1 MQKEQDREA
10 IYRSIFFCDMD
21 RKKADEIINRLGGR
35 TVTYDK
41 GEIIIRE
48 REKLNNIG
56 ILLDGVLCK
65 VQYYRDGTEQLVQK
79 LVSSF
84 VVGVEIAVSE
94 KKTSPYDVYASEQAH
109 IFWFSV
115 RAMEEE
121 GVLDLRERIEFYKK
135 TVHFL
140 ANEDIR
146 KYRKIE
152 LLSIRGIRER
162 IEQYLR
168 IQQSRHKSNAFDIE
182 FNREQMANYLGINRS
197 VLSHELKKMEKEG
210 ILKVRKNHFELAD
223 KE

>member
-21 RKKADEIINRLGGR
+21 RKKADEIINRLDGR

-109 IFWFSV
+109 IFWFPV

-146 KYRKIE
+146 KCRKIE
-152 LLSIRGIRER
+152 
-162 IEQYLR
+162 
-168 IQQSRHKSNAFDIE
+168 SRHKSNAFDIE

>member
-21 RKKADEIINRLGGR
+21 RKKADEIINRLDGR

-94 KKTSPYDVYASEQAH
+94 KKTSPYDVYASEQAR
-109 IFWFSV
+109 IFWFPV

-168 IQQSRHKSNAFDIE
+168 LQQSRHKSNAFDIE

>member
-21 RKKADEIINRLGGR
+21 RKKADEIIDRLGGR

-56 ILLDGVLCK
+56 ILLDGGLCK

-94 KKTSPYDVYASEQAH
+94 KKTSPYDIYASEQAH
-109 IFWFSV
+109 IFWFPV

-146 KYRKIE
+146 KCRKIE
-152 LLSIRGIRER
+152 R
-162 IEQYLR
+162 YLR
-168 IQQSRHKSNAFDIE
+168 VQQSRHKSSAFDIE

-210 ILKVRKNHFELAD
+210 ILKVRKNHFELTD

>member
-21 RKKADEIINRLGGR
+21 RKKADEIINRLDGR

-109 IFWFSV
+109 IFWFPV

-146 KYRKIE
+146 KCRKIE

-168 IQQSRHKSNAFDIE
+168 IQ
-182 FNREQMANYLGINRS
+182 GINRS

>member
-1 MQKEQDREA
+1 MQKERDREA

-109 IFWFSV
+109 IFWFPV

-135 TVHFL
+135 TVYFL
-140 ANEDIR
+140 ANED
-146 KYRKIE
+146 
-152 LLSIRGIRER
+152 IRER
-162 IEQYLR
+162 IEQYLK

>member
-21 RKKADEIINRLGGR
+21 RKKADEIINRLDGR

-84 VVGVEIAVSE
+84 VVGVEIAVLYGRW
-94 KKTSPYDVYASEQAH
+94 KKRAFWICVRGLSFTRKRFISLQMKISASAG
-109 IFWFSV
+109 
-115 RAMEEE
+115 RLNCCRLEESGKE
-121 GVLDLRERIEFYKK
+121 SS
-135 TVHFL
+135 
-140 ANEDIR
+140 
-146 KYRKIE
+146 
-152 LLSIRGIRER
+152 SI
-162 IEQYLR
+162 
-168 IQQSRHKSNAFDIE
+168 
-182 FNREQMANYLGINRS
+182 
-197 VLSHELKKMEKEG
+197 
-210 ILKVRKNHFELAD
+210 
-223 KE
+223 

>member
-21 RKKADEIINRLGGR
+21 RKKADEIINRLDGR

-94 KKTSPYDVYASEQAH
+94 KRRVRMMFMHRNRHTFSGFLYGRWKKRAFWICVRGLSFTRKRFISLQMKISASAGRLNCCR
-109 IFWFSV
+109 S
-115 RAMEEE
+115 EESGKE
-121 GVLDLRERIEFYKK
+121 SS
-135 TVHFL
+135 
-140 ANEDIR
+140 
-146 KYRKIE
+146 
-152 LLSIRGIRER
+152 SI
-162 IEQYLR
+162 
-168 IQQSRHKSNAFDIE
+168 
-182 FNREQMANYLGINRS
+182 
-197 VLSHELKKMEKEG
+197 
-210 ILKVRKNHFELAD
+210 
-223 KE
+223 

>member
-21 RKKADEIINRLGGR
+21 RKKADEIINRLDGR

-109 IFWFSV
+109 IFWFPV

-135 TVHFL
+135 AVHFL

-146 KYRKIE
+146 KYRK
-152 LLSIRGIRER
+152 

>member
-21 RKKADEIINRLGGR
+21 RKKADEIIDRLGGR

-56 ILLDGVLCK
+56 ILLDGGLCK

-94 KKTSPYDVYASEQAH
+94 KKTSPYDIYASEQAH
-109 IFWFSV
+109 IFWFPV
-115 RAMEEE
+115 RARVFWIYVRGLSFTRRRFISLQM
-121 GVLDLRERIEFYKK
+121 
-135 TVHFL
+135 
-140 ANEDIR
+140 
-146 KYRKIE
+146 KI
-152 LLSIRGIRER
+152 SASAG
-162 IEQYLR
+162 
-168 IQQSRHKSNAFDIE
+168 KSNCCQSE
-182 FNREQMANYLGINRS
+182 ESGKESSGI
-197 VLSHELKKMEKEG
+197 
-210 ILKVRKNHFELAD
+210 
-223 KE
+223 

>member
-21 RKKADEIINRLGGR
+21 RKKADEIIDRLGGR

-56 ILLDGVLCK
+56 ILLDGGLCK

-94 KKTSPYDVYASEQAH
+94 KKRVLMIFMHRNRRTFSGSLYGRWKKRVFWIYVRGLSFTRRRFISLQMKISASA
-109 IFWFSV
+109 
-115 RAMEEE
+115 
-121 GVLDLRERIEFYKK
+121 G
-135 TVHFL
+135 
-140 ANEDIR
+140 
-146 KYRKIE
+146 
-152 LLSIRGIRER
+152 
-162 IEQYLR
+162 
-168 IQQSRHKSNAFDIE
+168 KSNCCQSE
-182 FNREQMANYLGINRS
+182 GSGKESSGI
-197 VLSHELKKMEKEG
+197 
-210 ILKVRKNHFELAD
+210 
-223 KE
+223 

>member
-21 RKKADEIINRLGGR
+21 RKKADEIIDRLGGR

-56 ILLDGVLCK
+56 ILLDGGLCK

-94 KKTSPYDVYASEQAH
+94 KKTSPYDIYASEQAH
-109 IFWFSV
+109 IFWFPV

-146 KYRKIE
+146 KCRKIE

-162 IEQYLR
+162 IERYLR
-168 IQQSRHKSNAFDIE
+168 VQQSRHKSSAFDIE
-182 FNREQMANYLGINRS
+182 FNREQMAN
-197 VLSHELKKMEKEG
+197 
-210 ILKVRKNHFELAD
+210 
-223 KE
+223 

>member
-21 RKKADEIINRLGGR
+21 RKKADEIINRLDGR

-48 REKLNNIG
+48 REK
-56 ILLDGVLCK
+56 LCK

-109 IFWFSV
+109 IFWFPV

-146 KYRKIE
+146 KCRKIE

-168 IQQSRHKSNAFDIE
+168 IQQSRHKSNAFE

>member
-21 RKKADEIINRLGGR
+21 RKKADEIINRLDGR

-109 IFWFSV
+109 IFWFPV

-121 GVLDLRERIEFYKK
+121 AFWICVRGLSF
-135 TVHFL
+135 T
-140 ANEDIR
+140 R
-146 KYRKIE
+146 KRFISLQMKISASTGRLNCCRSE
-152 LLSIRGIRER
+152 ESGKESSSI
-162 IEQYLR
+162 
-168 IQQSRHKSNAFDIE
+168 
-182 FNREQMANYLGINRS
+182 
-197 VLSHELKKMEKEG
+197 
-210 ILKVRKNHFELAD
+210 
-223 KE
+223 

>member
-21 RKKADEIINRLGGR
+21 RKKADEIIDRLGGR

-56 ILLDGVLCK
+56 ILLDGGLCK

-94 KKTSPYDVYASEQAH
+94 KKTSPYDIYASEQAH
-109 IFWFSV
+109 IFWFPV

-140 ANEDIR
+140 
-146 KYRKIE
+146 
-152 LLSIRGIRER
+152 
-162 IEQYLR
+162 
-168 IQQSRHKSNAFDIE
+168 
-182 FNREQMANYLGINRS
+182 ANYLGINRS

-210 ILKVRKNHFELAD
+210 ILKVRKNHFELTD

>member
-1 MQKEQDREA
+1 MQKERDREA

-109 IFWFSV
+109 IFWFPV

-135 TVHFL
+135 TVYFL
-140 ANEDIR
+140 AN
-146 KYRKIE
+146 
-152 LLSIRGIRER
+152 
-162 IEQYLR
+162 
-168 IQQSRHKSNAFDIE
+168 
-182 FNREQMANYLGINRS
+182 
-197 VLSHELKKMEKEG
+197 
-210 ILKVRKNHFELAD
+210 
-223 KE
+223 

>member
-21 RKKADEIINRLGGR
+21 RKKADEIINRLDGR

-109 IFWFSV
+109 IFWFPV

-121 GVLDLRERIEFYKK
+121 GVRGLSF
-135 TVHFL
+135 T
-140 ANEDIR
+140 R
-146 KYRKIE
+146 KRFISLQMKISASTGRLNCCRSE
-152 LLSIRGIRER
+152 ESGKESSSI
-162 IEQYLR
+162 
-168 IQQSRHKSNAFDIE
+168 
-182 FNREQMANYLGINRS
+182 
-197 VLSHELKKMEKEG
+197 
-210 ILKVRKNHFELAD
+210 
-223 KE
+223 

>member
-21 RKKADEIINRLGGR
+21 RKKADEIINRLDGR

-109 IFWFSV
+109 IFWFPV

-146 KYRKIE
+146 KCRKIE

-210 ILKVRKNHFELAD
+210 ILKVRKNHFELGD

>member
-109 IFWFSV
+109 IFWFPV
-115 RAMEEE
+115 RVMEEE

-135 TVHFL
+135 TVYFL

>member
-21 RKKADEIINRLGGR
+21 RKKADEIINRLDGR

-109 IFWFSV
+109 IFWFPV
-115 RAMEEE
+115 RTMEEE

>member
-21 RKKADEIINRLGGR
+21 RKKADEIINRLDGR

-109 IFWFSV
+109 IFWFPV

-146 KYRKIE
+146 KCRKIE

-162 IEQYLR
+162 IEQYFSKAAIKAMPL
-168 IQQSRHKSNAFDIE
+168 ILNLTE
-182 FNREQMANYLGINRS
+182 NRWQIIWGSTGVCCHMS
-197 VLSHELKKMEKEG
+197 
-210 ILKVRKNHFELAD
+210 
-223 KE
+223 

>member
-21 RKKADEIINRLGGR
+21 RKKADEIINRLDGR

-109 IFWFSV
+109 IFWFPV
-115 RAMEEE
+115 RVMEEE

-135 TVHFL
+135 AVHFL

>member
-21 RKKADEIINRLGGR
+21 RKKADEIIDRLGGR

-48 REKLNNIG
+48 REKL
-56 ILLDGVLCK
+56 LDGGLCK

-94 KKTSPYDVYASEQAH
+94 KKTSPYDIYASEQAH
-109 IFWFSV
+109 IFWFPV
-115 RAMEEE
+115 RALEEE

-146 KYRKIE
+146 KCRKIE

-162 IEQYLR
+162 IERYLR
-168 IQQSRHKSNAFDIE
+168 VQQSRHKSSAFDIE

-210 ILKVRKNHFELAD
+210 ILKVRKNHFELTD